1 MIESSTVPFGVIR
14 NISLKIPQGITTTV
28 NGTCETCVCALVSNP
43 SLFSFNC
50 FENNLTCEMYSK
62 ADQDKPF
69 SLLDFA
75 TSAFY
80 FLSLPTWKLTTVA
93 TRECLGSGYSS
104 HDRCFLS
111 VTSTQLTPL
120 EYLWTFDSTFQ
131 DLSTT
136 FSGTPMRGANFSSNS
151 ITGYGSSLSL
161 SRSGSQYLL
170 LPNPQLKL
178 YNQSWTFE
186 AWIYLTSN
194 VN

>member
-1 MIESSTVPFGVIR
+1 MKICLPILSFIVYGRWPMIESSTVPFGVIR

-80 FLSLPTWKLTTVA
+80 FLSLPTWQLKTVA

-104 HDRCFLS
+104 YDRCFLLQS
-111 VTSTQLTPL
+111 RRTSGL
-120 EYLWTFDSTFQ
+120 
-131 DLSTT
+131 
-136 FSGTPMRGANFSSNS
+136 R
-151 ITGYGSSLSL
+151 
-161 SRSGSQYLL
+161 
-170 LPNPQLKL
+170 
-178 YNQSWTFE
+178 
-186 AWIYLTSN
+186 
-194 VN
+194 